1 MTRPAAR
8 PWILLLVLLSAAC
21 ARQGDESG
29 AQHAAAMEPQAIQQV
44 AWFEGSVEDAF
55 AQARREGKPVFLYWG
70 AEWCPPCHEIKAT
83 VFRSR
88 AFVERSRLF
97 VAVYLDGDEE
107 HAQSLGERFDVVGY
121 PTMVVFSPAG
131 EEITR
136 IPGGMDLQAYAD
148 VLDLTLNDAQ
158 PVQAVLARV
167 VDGGER
173 LSASDC
179 RLMAYHSWDQNKAL
193 LTGRQPADVF
203 RRLAEACPAESK
215 VEASMLYVRHLD
227 AAWAARPA
235 AEQAA
240 VPAEAERRAALQRL
254 HGVLDD
260 YALARANLYAVL
272 MSGAKFTAALT
283 APGSA
288 ERAALRDRF
297 LGVLDRMAQDPAI
310 FMTERLYT
318 AIGRVRFERIDDA
331 KAVISPALRSDIEAQ
346 VAAADAATTDAYER
360 QTVINAAS
368 NVLNEAGLYEQAKAL
383 LLAELERSRQPY
395 YFMVSLAEIEQRAGR
410 HAEAVQWLERAY
422 AEARGP
428 ATRFQWGTYYVTGL
442 VEMTPDDVA
451 RIHAETVRV
460 VRELEGSRA
469 FYQRPKSQLQ
479 KLEGTLEAWATS
491 APRQAGMERIRKDVM
506 AICATIPAQE
516 AARATCEGFLAP
528 A

>member
-1 MTRPAAR
+1 
-8 PWILLLVLLSAAC
+8 
-21 ARQGDESG
+21 
-29 AQHAAAMEPQAIQQV
+29 
-44 AWFEGSVEDAF
+44 
-55 AQARREGKPVFLYWG
+55 
-70 AEWCPPCHEIKAT
+70 
-83 VFRSR
+83 
-88 AFVERSRLF
+88 
-97 VAVYLDGDEE
+97 
-107 HAQSLGERFDVVGY
+107 
-121 PTMVVFSPAG
+121 
-131 EEITR
+131 
-136 IPGGMDLQAYAD
+136 
-148 VLDLTLNDAQ
+148 
-158 PVQAVLARV
+158 
-167 VDGGER
+167 
-173 LSASDC
+173 
-179 RLMAYHSWDQNKAL
+179 
-193 LTGRQPADVF
+193 
-203 RRLAEACPAESK
+203 
-215 VEASMLYVRHLD
+215 MLYVRHLD